1 MPTPDETKLLIERVR
16 SGDMDAFGIMSE
28 RIRPSLMRYIY
39 NLTQDRDMCESIV
52 QQTLAKALASI
63 PTIRPGPF
71 YFNAWLYTIAANLVR
86 DDRRR
91 GRAIMMLSL
100 EERAGTADDADID
113 EYVSNVG
120 TPVLSGSQ
128 RAAMDPADIIAD
140 SDDLSPAMIEALAS
154 LSLVERQVLM
164 MRSNGYS
171 YQELMEETS
180 MDWPSIKTVLEKAK
194 RSMRLALRGV

>member
-1 MPTPDETKLLIERVR
+1 MPTPDETKLLIERIR

-71 YFNAWLYTIAANLVR
+71 YFSAWLYTIAANLVR
-86 DDRRR
+86 DGRRR
-91 GRAIMMLSL
+91 GRAIVMVSL
-100 EERAGTADDADID
+100 EERASAADDSDID
-113 EYVSNVG
+113 EYVSSVG
-120 TPVLSGSQ
+120 TPVLSGSE

-140 SDDLSPAMIEALAS
+140 SDDLSPAMARALGC
-154 LSLVERQVLM
+154 LSPIERQLLVA
-164 MRSNGYS
+164 RSNGYS
-171 YQELMEETS
+171 YQELMEETG
-180 MDWPSIKTVLEKAK
+180 MDWPSVKSILDRSK
-194 RSMRLALRGV
+194 RAMRHSLSV